1 MAITSAHKTKQ
12 VVLHQPQTKPKATAS
27 AKFWQTNS
35 GNNICQ
41 SKQNK
46 TCPNK
51 IAGQSNTVTPFGVGN
66 D

>member
-12 VVLHQPQTKPKATAS
+12 VVLHQPQIKPMAITP

-35 GNNICQ
+35 VNNICQ

-46 TCPNK
+46 HVLTKLQDNP
-51 IAGQSNTVTPFGVGN
+51 TL
-66 D
+66 

>member
-1 MAITSAHKTKQ
+1 MAIT
-12 VVLHQPQTKPKATAS
+12 S
-27 AKFWQTNS
+27 AKFWQTIS

-46 TCPNK
+46 YVLTK
-51 IAGQSNTVTPFGVGN
+51 IAGLSNTVTPFGVGN